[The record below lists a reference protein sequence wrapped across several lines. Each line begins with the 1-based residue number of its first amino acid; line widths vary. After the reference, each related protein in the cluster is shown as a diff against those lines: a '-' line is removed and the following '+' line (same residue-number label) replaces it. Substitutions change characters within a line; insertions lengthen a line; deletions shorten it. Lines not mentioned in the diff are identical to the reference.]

1 MVYYA
6 TMSKQRWYTY
16 DNVKSAFQEWL
27 KNPNPTTGKVYSS
40 NTIKNYLSDIDN
52 VTLSLY
58 YKKNVPA
65 WEFLATEICAALTI
79 YNEIN
84 KGGHIIASS
93 GSSIK
98 EQIEYQKRVANQLQD
113 AQHIKKVFSVKLYV
127 RDSHK
132 DNYIGR
138 ILQSELSFH
147 LSLFDSIARM
157 FGKVIEESSLAAL
170 GKMYDHNL
178 DEKIA
183 RNFAKKGFPK
193 GIVDENGIQL
203 IVDSQKTKETTKQ
216 FNALVLFAQFLQ
228 GTLKTGKRIPTYSRL
243 LTGGKDK
250 LRVGSRIVYLTI
262 PTGIDDTLST
272 IESETP
278 FEPVVAI
285 TWYGNKIPSLPAKGS
300 FSKREIAE
308 FFRCD
313 VHTLGR
319 IPKFKSKRKY
329 TSAEITAYMEDHS
342 QFLTH
347 PGVKYNKADSTLNK
361 KFTFWKTVS
370 EITEDKSEQRYLQA
384 HYEIFTYVA
393 YVPGNKR
400 FYAPEVRT
408 YFRKHPRRKNK
419 A

>member
-1 MVYYA
+1 
-6 TMSKQRWYTY
+6 MSKKRWYAY

-27 KNPNPTTGKVYSS
+27 KNPNPMTGKVYSS

-58 YKKNVPA
+58 HKKNVPA
-65 WEFLATEICAALTI
+65 WEFLATEICAVLSM
-79 YNEIN
+79 YNELN
-84 KGGHIIASS
+84 RGEYVIASS
-93 GSSIK
+93 GSSTN
-98 EQIEYQKRVANQLQD
+98 EQSEYQKGIAHQLKT
-113 AQHIKKVFSVKLYV
+113 AQHIKKAFSVKLYV

-132 DNYIGR
+132 KNYVGR
-138 ILQSELSFH
+138 VPQEKLPSYLST
-147 LSLFDSIARM
+147 
-157 FGKVIEESSLAAL
+157 FGTISTMLGEVIEKGALAAL
-170 GKMYDHNL
+170 GKMNDHNL
-178 DEKIA
+178 DDEA
-183 RNFAKKGFPK
+183 CFNFEKKGFPK
-193 GIVDENGIQL
+193 GVVDKNGIQL
-203 IVDSQKTKETTKQ
+203 IVAPPKTKETTKQ
-216 FNALVLFAQFLQ
+216 FNALILFAQFLQ
-228 GTLKTGKRIPTYSRL
+228 GALKTGKRIPTYSRL

-250 LRVGSRIVYLTI
+250 LKVGSRVVYLMI
-262 PTGIDDTLST
+262 PAGIDDTLSI

-285 TWYGNKIPSLPAKGS
+285 MWYGNRIPSLPSKGS

-329 TSAEITAYMEDHS
+329 TSAEITAYMENHS

-347 PGVKYNKADSTLNK
+347 PGVKYDKTDSTLNK

-370 EITEDKSEQRYLQA
+370 EITEDRTEQRYLQT
-384 HYEIFTYVA
+384 HYKIFSYVA
-393 YVPGNKR
+393 YVPKNKR

-408 YFRKHPRRKNK
+408 YFRKHPRRKNRS
-419 A
+419 

>member
-1 MVYYA
+1 
-6 TMSKQRWYTY
+6 MSKKRWYAY

-58 YKKNVPA
+58 HKKNVPA
-65 WEFLATEICAALTI
+65 WEFLATEICAVLSM
-79 YNEIN
+79 YNELN
-84 KGGHIIASS
+84 RGEYVIASS
-93 GSSIK
+93 GSSTN
-98 EQIEYQKRVANQLQD
+98 EQSEYQKGIAHQLKT

-132 DNYIGR
+132 KNYVGR
-138 ILQSELSFH
+138 IPQEELPSY
-147 LSLFDSIARM
+147 LSTFGAISNM
-157 FGKVIEESSLAAL
+157 FGEAVEKDTVAAL
-170 GKMYDHNL
+170 GNLYYL
-178 DEKIA
+178 DEQA
-183 RNFAKKGFPK
+183 AFDFAKKGFPK
-193 GIVDENGIQL
+193 GVVDENGIQL
-203 IVDSQKTKETTKQ
+203 IVAPPKTKETTKQ
-216 FNALVLFAQFLQ
+216 FNALILFAQFLQ
-228 GTLKTGKRIPTYSRL
+228 GALKTGKRIPTYSRL

-250 LRVGSRIVYLTI
+250 LKVGSRVVYLMI
-262 PTGIDDTLST
+262 PARIDDTLST

-347 PGVKYNKADSTLNK
+347 PGVNYNKTDSTLNK
-361 KFTFWKTVS
+361 KFTQWKTVG
-370 EITEDKSEQRYLQA
+370 EITDNDAEQRHLQK
-384 HYEIFTYVA
+384 HYKDFTYVA
-393 YVPGNKR
+393 YVPGSKR
-400 FYAPEVRT
+400 FYVPEVR
-408 YFRKHPRRKNK
+408 KHFKRHPCRKNK
-419 A
+419 TQQ